1 MIPTRSRIPQNFSI
15 RFLALSSLLLSGCS
29 LPTIEPARAD
39 TVRYYVLAGTAGLQ
53 FEAGG
58 VHVRPVRVPAYL
70 QSRLLAVRLAE
81 NEVRYAAD
89 AHWAEPL
96 EAALTQL
103 LRAKV
108 KAPVGGAGEI
118 TVQVL
123 VQQCEGAVGSDNG
136 VRFAA
141 TFEISTGEK
150 NATTTRHEFTAAP
163 RAWDGKNYA
172 VLAAGLRAAAGELAD
187 TISAAFSEKK

>member
-1 MIPTRSRIPQNFSI
+1 MNPTRRLVSRKI
-15 RFLALSSLLLSGCS
+15 FLAGLAVVCSLLSGCS
-29 LPTIEPARAD
+29 LPTIEPARTD

-53 FEAGG
+53 FEATG

-70 QSRLLAVRLAE
+70 QSRLLAVRLTE

-96 EAALTQL
+96 DAALTQL

-108 KAPVGGAGEI
+108 KAPVGASDV

-123 VQQCEGAVGSDNG
+123 VQQCEGAVGADNG

-141 TFEISTGEK
+141 TFEISTGAK
-150 NATTTRHEFTAAP
+150 NAATTRHEFTAAP

-172 VLAAGLRAAAGELAD
+172 DLAAGLRAAAGELAD
-187 TISAAFSEKK
+187 AISVVLTEKK